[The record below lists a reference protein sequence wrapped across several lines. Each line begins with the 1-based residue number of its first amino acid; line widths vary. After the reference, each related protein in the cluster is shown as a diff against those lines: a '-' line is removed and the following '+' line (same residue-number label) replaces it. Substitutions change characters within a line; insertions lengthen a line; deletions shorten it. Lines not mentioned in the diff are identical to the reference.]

1 MYTST
6 ESIMTENEN
15 KKSVVDA
22 NVKHTISEI
31 PSLYCRAKKNL
42 LNSFISL
49 DKGLSGCS
57 FVGEHWLRFRKFEK
71 MHMLF
76 NSDKAKYEFVFLQ
89 ESARKIL
96 VDKVCRWL

>member
-1 MYTST
+1 MYTSA

-15 KKSVVDA
+15 KKSVVDV
-22 NVKHTISEI
+22 NVKHIISEI
-31 PSLYCRAKKNL
+31 PSLYCRAKNL
-42 LNSFISL
+42 LNSFIFWG
-49 DKGLSGCS
+49 KGLSGCS
-57 FVGEHWLRFRKFEK
+57 FVGRHWLRFRKFEK